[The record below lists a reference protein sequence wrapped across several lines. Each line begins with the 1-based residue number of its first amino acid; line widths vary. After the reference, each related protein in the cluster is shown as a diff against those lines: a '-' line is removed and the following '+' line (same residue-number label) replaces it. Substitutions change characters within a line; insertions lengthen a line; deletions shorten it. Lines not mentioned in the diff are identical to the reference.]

1 MNRPALVATEAG
13 AEMEFN
19 FSGKAIGICIASGP
33 DAGVIEY
40 SIDGKPFK
48 KKDLYT
54 QWSGIIHL
62 PWYIVLEEEL
72 KNKPHTIRIR
82 MSADKNEKSK
92 GNACRILHFLV
103 NG

>member
-13 AEMEFN
+13 AEMELT

-33 DAGVIEY
+33 DAGMIEY

-48 KKDLYT
+48 KKDLFT
-54 QWSGIIHL
+54 QWSRVIHL

-72 KNKPHTIRIR
+72 KNKQHRIRIR

-92 GNACRILHFLV
+92 GNACRILYFLV

>member
-1 MNRPALVATEAG
+1 VLFQVG
-13 AEMEFN
+13 AELELD

-54 QWSGIIHL
+54 QWSGILHL
-62 PWYIVLEEEL
+62 PWYIVLEDEL
-72 KNKPHTIRIR
+72 KDKQHRIRIR
-82 MSADKNEKSK
+82 MAADKNEKSK
-92 GNACRILHFLV
+92 GNACRILYFLV

>member
-1 MNRPALVATEAG
+1 MAAKVEIYTWATCPFCMRAKSLLKTKNVD
-13 AEMEFN
+13 F
-19 FSGKAIGICIASGP
+19 
-33 DAGVIEY
+33 IEY

-48 KKDLYT
+48 KKDLFT
-54 QWSGIIHL
+54 QWSRVIHL

-72 KNKPHTIRIR
+72 KNKQHTIRIR

-92 GNACRILHFLV
+92 GNACRILYFLV